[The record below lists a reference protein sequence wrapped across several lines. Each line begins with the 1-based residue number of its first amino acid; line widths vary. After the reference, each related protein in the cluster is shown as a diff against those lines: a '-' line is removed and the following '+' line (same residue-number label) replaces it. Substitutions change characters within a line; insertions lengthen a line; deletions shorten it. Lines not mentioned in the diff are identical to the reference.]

1 MKIVER
7 GIILVK
13 KRLVTATVSTVL
25 AVSVL
30 FTACGKDKNSKKSAD
45 SGKPTESTSQSDTA
59 QTSSQGMHF
68 FDDAVFIGDS
78 ISLGLKNYVK
88 SERAKGNDC
97 LGEAQMLVAG
107 SMGYSNTLPEIG
119 TPNSIHPQYNGT
131 EVRIEDGVKLMGA
144 KKVFIMLGLNDFC
157 IYPHDMA
164 MDSVRECIGKITA
177 ANPGVSIYV
186 QSVTPA
192 LKDSG
197 KFSNENIRIFNDGL
211 KTLCSENGWT
221 YVDVASVMADA
232 NGCLKYEYCGDADVK
247 GVHMTNAGCEAWV
260 NYLYDLFC

>member
-1 MKIVER
+1 M
-7 GIILVK
+7 
-13 KRLVTATVSTVL
+13 L

-30 FTACGKDKNSKKSAD
+30 FTACGKDKNAEN
-45 SGKPTESTSQSDTA
+45 GNQTENASDVSVSESQSSEPAA
-59 QTSSQGMHF
+59 QGVHF

-78 ISLGLKNYVK
+78 ISLGLRNYVK
-88 SERAKGNDC
+88 AQRESGNDC
-97 LGEAQMLVAG
+97 LGEAELLVAG

-119 TPNSIHPQYNGT
+119 SPNSIHPQYNGT
-131 EVRIEDGVKLMGA
+131 TVRIEDGVKLIGA

-164 MDSVRECIGKITA
+164 MDNVRECIGKITA
-177 ANPGVSIYV
+177 MNPGVSIYV

-197 KFSNENIRIFNDGL
+197 SFSNENIRIFNEGL
-211 KTLCSENGWT
+211 KTLCTENGWT
-221 YVDVASVMADA
+221 YVDVASVMSDEY
-232 NGCLKYEYCGDADVK
+232 GRLKYEYCGDAEGK